1 MTVWTST
8 ARVDHALAHS
18 TPPHPI
24 QFDLI
29 MSLNWVM
36 LDTRKEPVPLPH
48 ERTLSSTPGAE
59 LTVHIPPVPPQGD
72 APSGGNGGAPQVLKA
87 TGRVWLTTER
97 VSVG

>member
-1 MTVWTST
+1 
-8 ARVDHALAHS
+8 
-18 TPPHPI
+18 
-24 QFDLI
+24 

-36 LDTRKEPVPLPH
+36 LDAHREPVALPQ
-48 ERTLSSTPGAE
+48 ERTLSSVRGAE
-59 LTVHIPPVPPQGD
+59 VTVHIPPVPPQGD